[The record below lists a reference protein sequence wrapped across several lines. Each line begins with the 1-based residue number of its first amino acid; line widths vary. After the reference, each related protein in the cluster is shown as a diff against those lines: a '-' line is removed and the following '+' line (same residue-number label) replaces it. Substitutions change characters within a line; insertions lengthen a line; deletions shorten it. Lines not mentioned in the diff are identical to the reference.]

1 MDHTGV
7 ATAQRGIHFPGP
19 SCSDA
24 WALPKRIVPDES
36 CVSCTSQVQATKA
49 SRCTVSS
56 QSQVGHVFHMISRSK
71 PAPNCSVSWVCHACT
86 VLGGPCI
93 SSGWL
98 LSICDTPGRYD
109 PSRIPGLVKRQPSH
123 SLVADAVSVASLEQI
138 LAFCLWLSCTCLSA
152 SREAGFLSFGI
163 C

>member
-1 MDHTGV
+1 ML
-7 ATAQRGIHFPGP
+7 
-19 SCSDA
+19 S
-24 WALPKRIVPDES
+24 
-36 CVSCTSQVQATKA
+36 
-49 SRCTVSS
+49 TVSFMVLTNNQDLLQNWVNEWS
-56 QSQVGHVFHMISRSK
+56 LKDTLGHGADFRLHWIIHTVFFYKSGHMISRSK
-71 PAPNCSVSWVCHACT
+71 PAPNCSASWVCHACT